1 MFCKYAAYLLDSFL
15 KLLTKTTMKRI
26 ELSHR
31 LTKSQGKFISV
42 AICAV
47 TGMMIFGSAAA
58 APKMVVTTE
67 HTAAVDSNNEINGNE
82 GGGFFVESGKLNISN
97 ATVKNFTTKGGDG
110 SGGGAGLG
118 GAIFINSGAEVV
130 LDNVNFSGN
139 SAVGGD
145 GGKGTVGGSLNGL
158 TKNQANT
165 SGINGDNAKSGSAY
179 FNGGNG
185 LNGYNGDDGSEGGTG
200 GSGGS
205 GSDGSAVSADTVK
218 AVADQVYNIA
228 VAVRNAAAVGG
239 HTAAVSAATAGL
251 VTAGLAPG
259 LGTVLAADVAQVI
272 ADGVKA
278 GVDTAYLIAST
289 VEVLKHGS
297 AGLGGAGGSGG
308 DGGKG
313 LAFLGGGQGGKGGK
327 GGDAYNDSR
336 AVGGAGGSGGAGG
349 TGGFGA
355 GGGQGG
361 DGGSDGSDGNDAT
374 HAHDPGDGGDGGKGG
389 FAAGKGGMGDGGNA
403 GNREGGAGG
412 SGLGGS
418 IFVRAGGKL
427 TIKGDATFDRGN
439 VSGGSGDNNDDHQ
452 GEAGKEAGSDLF
464 MMKGSTVVLDA
475 GKGKTIT
482 FNGSIADDSKTG
494 LDGSGIASGNGADLT
509 VKSGLVVFNGA
520 NTYTGQTKI
529 EGGALHAKDGEGIH
543 EHSNINF
550 TGNHDGGVLETSGK
564 FDRYTGTAKD
574 RVQWTGSGG
583 FAAAGGDLEV
593 SLNGGSERTW
603 GQEGFVGGNNALI
616 FGSDTSTDNVT
627 FKNAINIAGS
637 TATILVNPGQADGKH
652 AQMDGVISNG
662 SLVVGDA
669 SHKGELILN
678 AHNTYAGGTTI
689 KAGNLQLTDKAS
701 LNKDG
706 AVVVEKEARFDL
718 TKTGDQAIGTLAGA
732 GKVALAANTLTLN
745 QGGDTTF
752 SGVISGEKGNLI
764 KQGAGNLTLSG
775 DNTYQGNTG
784 IKAGVVTLDGSL
796 ASQSVDIS
804 AGAVLTDNQGGL
816 HQDARLNND
825 GTLNLNADDTVASLT
840 NTGTINGTGNTLT
853 AKTYALNDGSTIN
866 ANLGK
871 GELTANG
878 NVVLNGS
885 SAAEKVNVASGKMM
899 LGSGERLDD
908 NSDVTVDGQLVL
920 GGNETIGTLAGSK
933 ADGVLELSG
942 SQLTLQQ
949 NKDTSFAGQLNDAQ
963 GDKASVLK
971 QGTGTLTLTGDSAYL
986 GKTTIAQGGITL
998 EGTLASIDLDVQK
1011 DGTLSNNQGG
1021 LSALAKL
1028 NNDGVLNQ
1036 NHNDTIKTL
1045 VNTGT
1050 INASS
1055 DGKATL
1061 TAETYALNNGS
1072 VINANL
1078 GAGELSAQGNVLLNG
1093 TSAAGDVFV
1102 KNGVMTLGKAERLL
1116 NSSDVVVDGKL
1127 VMGGDETIGTL
1138 AGAASGVVELSGGKL
1153 ALVQNHNTIFDGVIQ
1168 DKEGDKGSLVKQG
1181 AGEITLNG
1189 DHTFSGDT
1197 TVDGGKMQ
1205 LNGTLVSQTVHV
1217 KQGTLTL
1224 GSAGRL
1230 LDSADVTVDDQLIM
1244 GGNETIGTLAGA
1256 ASGVV
1261 DLNGGKL
1268 TLVQEKDTTFSGQIN
1283 DSLGN
1288 QASVLKQGKGTL
1300 TLKGESHY
1308 LGDTTIANGG
1318 ITLDGSLASLNLD
1331 VQKNGTLSNNQSG
1344 LSALAAL
1351 NNDGVINQN
1360 SDDTIKT
1367 LVNTGTINK
1376 SADGKATL
1384 TADTYALNQG
1394 SVVHANLGTGI
1405 VTSNGQVA
1413 LNGTSSAQTVNVD
1426 SGVMTLGAAERLL
1439 DSSDVTVNGKL
1450 VMGGDE
1456 TIGSLAGAASGVV
1469 ELSGS
1474 KLTLEQNHNTV
1485 FDGVIQDKDGDKG
1498 SLLKHGTGEIT
1509 LNGDHTFSGDT
1520 TVDGGKVQ
1528 LNGTLVSKTVH
1539 IKQGTMTLGAAERLL
1554 NTSDVTVD
1562 DTLIMGGNETIGTL
1576 AGTTAKAIVDL
1587 NGGKLTLQQEK
1598 DTLYAGQIDDA
1609 SGSQGSVLKQGKGT
1623 LALTGNSHYLGNT
1636 TIAQGGIS
1644 LDGTLAS
1651 LNLDVQKEGT
1661 LTNNQGGLSA
1671 LAALNND
1678 GVVNQNSDDT
1688 IAALINT
1695 GTINASS
1702 DGKATLAA
1710 KTYALND
1717 GSVINANLGT
1727 GVVTSNGKVA
1737 LNGTSTA
1744 QTVNVASGTLT
1755 LGSAERLLNTSDVSV
1770 DGKLIMGGNETI
1782 GTLAGQASGLV
1793 DLNGGKLTLL
1803 QNKDTLFAGQINDA
1817 QTGKGSL
1824 VIQGTGTITLTGANH
1839 YIGDTRIENGGI
1851 TLDGTLASLN
1861 ISVQKNGTLTNNQ
1874 GGLADLAQL
1883 NNDGI
1888 VNLNQNDTIAALS
1901 NTGTINASL
1910 DGKATL
1916 TAKTY
1921 ALNSGSVINANLG
1934 SGSLIAN
1941 GNVALNGTS
1950 AAESV
1955 KIDSGTTTLG
1965 AADRLLD
1972 TAKVSIAGKLVLGGN
1987 ETIAQLTG
1995 VGGLDLNAGKLTLQ
2009 QNTDSLF
2016 SGQISD
2022 ASGNKGSLV
2031 KQGSGM
2037 LSMTG
2042 ESSYKGTTRIEQG
2055 AITLSGK
2062 LASQDIYIA
2071 RPATLND
2078 QNGGLSATAKLSN
2091 DGTLK
2096 IDANQTIASLSNSG
2110 NIIGNGTLSASNY
2123 ALNDGSV
2130 VNANLGEGTLETH
2143 GKVTLNGTSAA
2154 ENVHIYD
2161 QSALTLGAAERLNKN
2176 ATVQIDKTGEMI
2188 LAGGDQTI
2196 KTLNGSGTVNSTTHK
2211 LIVTN
2216 GGIFTGKINAV
2227 KTDLISSGGKLD
2239 ISGGSNTQTDSINV
2253 QNNSQVSVGDTAVV
2267 TTGTATVD
2275 KGGVLSLNNSDSIKY
2290 EVLTGGGLVNT
2301 STGSFTNSKKVQ
2313 GFLSFN
2319 GDLRN
2324 EGTLAPG
2331 NSPGMITVLGNYT
2344 EAATLQSELQNT
2356 TAVSGHDQIRV
2367 AGKITL
2373 EKQSE
2378 LIVQTY
2384 GGSAPRLGEVYQIM
2398 ADLDGKAKKVSGHFA
2413 TVKFDLDG
2421 VAGSG
2426 AAVVNAAAVF
2436 DVATGQVITTGL
2448 NLPQSTFADLGSN
2461 PNQRAAAAA
2470 LMNIATSDVG
2480 INQIDTSSGTGKNA
2494 GEFLTAN
2501 GATVAANAERL
2512 TPEYYGAISDYALLG
2527 KRSMLN
2533 LLQSRSNQEQNS
2545 AYAGYMRSGGQ
2556 SAGNSHISRNDYYL
2570 GAEFSVNESL
2580 KLGSVLTVN
2589 SGKLEA
2595 RFGSGNVNGQAVTA
2609 YLAYQPLSDLNILAS
2624 VAYAKYSYDLD
2635 RSGVTG
2641 QITGSTSARGID
2653 ASLAASYK
2661 AYADQDFT
2669 VLARSSLS
2677 HGKVMS
2683 DAFDEQGSSH
2693 RLQLGSADASQLT
2706 GQLGASL
2713 IWGAKDQPLKLGADL
2728 GIERHFSDKRDDMQS
2743 KLAIDQRVAAPVQF
2757 VKDRDLTANIGFNA
2771 SYKLSKDITLF
2782 GKVEYLNDK
2791 ESTYS
2796 GQTGLNFGF

>member
-1 MFCKYAAYLLDSFL
+1 
-15 KLLTKTTMKRI
+15 MKRI

-47 TGMMIFGSAAA
+47 TGMLIYGSAGA
-58 APKMVVTTE
+58 APKMVITAE
-67 HTAAVDSNNEINGNE
+67 HTATADSNNEINGNE

-97 ATVKNFTTKGGDG
+97 TTVKNFTTKGGDG

-130 LDNVNFSGN
+130 LENVNFSGN
-139 SAVGGD
+139 AAVGGD
-145 GGKGTVGGSLNGL
+145 GGKGTTGGALNDRTYSTSSAKGKNGSTPTHDQSMDVSGTTGSKGGVGSNSSSAMGEAG
-158 TKNQANT
+158 
-165 SGINGDNAKSGSAY
+165 GD
-179 FNGGNG
+179 GGNG
-185 LNGYNGDDGSEGGTG
+185 S
-200 GSGGS
+200 SGGDRNPFLITAVTEATAS
-205 GSDGSAVSADTVK
+205 LTAASAAGVTAAADITCLAGCK
-218 AVADQVYNIA
+218 ALAVADVAIAALAEGAAIAELVLWDKALSNGQVGIGGGGGQGG
-228 VAVRNAAAVGG
+228 NAGDSAFAIGGNVGG
-239 HTAAVSAATAGL
+239 
-251 VTAGLAPG
+251 
-259 LGTVLAADVAQVI
+259 
-272 ADGVKA
+272 K
-278 GVDTAYLIAST
+278 
-289 VEVLKHGS
+289 
-297 AGLGGAGGSGG
+297 GG

-313 LAFLGGGQGGKGGK
+313 GANWSGSKFDGGASGGDAADGGVGGKGGFGAGGGTGGQGGKGGDP
-327 GGDAYNDSR
+327 GVSERDNGLDGA
-336 AVGGAGGSGGAGG
+336 GGAGGQGGFGGG
-349 TGGFGA
+349 TGSS
-355 GGGQGG
+355 G
-361 DGGSDGSDGNDAT
+361 DGRDGI
-374 HAHDPGDGGDGGKGG
+374 
-389 FAAGKGGMGDGGNA
+389 
-403 GNREGGAGG
+403 EGGAGG

-439 VSGGSGDNNDDHQ
+439 VSGGSGDNHEDHL

-482 FNGSIADDSKTG
+482 FNGSIADDSAAG
-494 LDGSGIASGNGADLT
+494 LDGASNTSGKGADLT
-509 VKSGLVVFNGA
+509 VKSGLVVFNEE

-529 EGGALHAKDGEGIH
+529 EGGALHAEDGTGIH
-543 EHSNINF
+543 KHSNINF
-550 TGNHDGGVLETSGK
+550 TGNHDGGVLETNGK

-583 FAAAGGDLEV
+583 FAASGGDLEV
-593 SLNGGSERTW
+593 SLNGGAQRTW
-603 GQEGFVGGNNALI
+603 GVEGFVGGDNALI
-616 FGSDTSTDNVT
+616 FGSDTATDNVI
-627 FKNAINIAGS
+627 FKNAIDIDGK
-637 TATILVNPGQADGKH
+637 TATILVNPGQAKGKH
-652 AQMDGVISNG
+652 AQMDGVLSNG
-662 SLVVGDA
+662 SLVIGDA
-669 SHKGELILN
+669 NHAGELILN
-678 AHNTYAGGTTI
+678 AANTYLGGTTI
-689 KAGNLQLTDKAS
+689 KAGNLQLSDKAS

-706 AVVVEKEARFDL
+706 AVAVEKDAQFDL
-718 TKTGDQAIGTLAGA
+718 TKTGNQAIGTLAGA
-732 GKVALAANTLTLN
+732 GKVALAANALTLN
-745 QGGDTTF
+745 QGDDTTF
-752 SGVISGEKGNLI
+752 SGVISGEKGHVI
-764 KQGAGNLTLSG
+764 KQGTGNLTLSG
-775 DNTYQGNTG
+775 DNTYQGQTQ
-784 IKAGVVTLDGSL
+784 IKEGTVTLDGSL
-796 ASQSVDIS
+796 ASLDVNVS
-804 AGAVLTDNQGGL
+804 AGALLNDNQGGL
-816 HQDARLNND
+816 HQDAKLNND
-825 GTLNLNADDTVASLT
+825 GSINLNADDTVASLT
-840 NTGTINGTGNTLT
+840 NTGTINGNGTTLT
-853 AKTYALNDGSTIN
+853 AKTYALNNGSVIN
-866 ANLGK
+866 ANLGS

-878 NVVLNGS
+878 TVTLTGTS
-885 SAAEKVNVASGKMM
+885 SAEKVNVASGVMT
-899 LGSGERLDD
+899 LSSGERLLDSS
-908 NSDVTVDGQLVL
+908 NVTVDGKLVL

-949 NKDTSFAGQLNDAQ
+949 NKDTTFAGQLNDAA
-963 GDKASVLK
+963 GNKASVLK
-971 QGTGTLTLTGDSAYL
+971 QGIGTLTLTGENHFE

-998 EGTLASIDLDVQK
+998 DGTLASLDLDVQK
-1011 DGTLSNNQGG
+1011 DGTLTNNQGG
-1021 LSALAKL
+1021 LAALAKL
-1028 NNDGVLNQ
+1028 NNDGIVNQ
-1036 NHNDTIKTL
+1036 NHDDTIKAL
-1045 VNTGT
+1045 INTGT
-1050 INASS
+1050 INASK

-1061 TAETYALNNGS
+1061 TADTYALNDGS
-1072 VINANL
+1072 VIHANL
-1078 GAGELSAQGNVLLNG
+1078 GSGSLTAQDNVLLNG
-1093 TSAAGDVFV
+1093 TSSAEQVLV
-1102 KNGVMTLGKAERLL
+1102 KNGVMTLGHAERLL
-1116 NSSDVVVDGKL
+1116 NSSAVVVDGKL

-1138 AGAASGVVELSGGKL
+1138 AGAASGVVELSGSKL
-1153 ALVQNHNTIFDGVIQ
+1153 TLEQTTNTIFDGVIQ
-1168 DKEGDKGSLVKQG
+1168 DKDGDKGSLLKHG
-1181 AGEITLNG
+1181 KGEITLNG

-1197 TVDGGKMQ
+1197 TVDGGKVQ
-1205 LNGTLVSQTVHV
+1205 LNGTLISKTVHV
-1217 KQGTLTL
+1217 TTGTMTL
-1224 GSAGRL
+1224 GSAERL
-1230 LDSADVTVDDQLIM
+1230 LDSSDVTVDDTLIM
-1244 GGNETIGTLAGA
+1244 GGNETIGTLAGTTA
-1256 ASGVV
+1256 KAVV

-1268 TLVQEKDTTFSGQIN
+1268 TLLQETDTSYAGQI
-1283 DSLGN
+1283 DDASAIAGSL
-1288 QASVLKQGKGTL
+1288 LKQGKGTL
-1300 TLKGESHY
+1300 TLAGNSHY
-1308 LGDTTIANGG
+1308 LGNTTIAQGG
-1318 ITLDGSLASLNLD
+1318 ITLDGTLESLNLD
-1331 VQKNGTLSNNQSG
+1331 VQKNGTLTNNQGG
-1344 LSALAAL
+1344 LSALAKL
-1351 NNDGVINQN
+1351 NNDGIVNQN
-1360 SDDTIKT
+1360 SDDTIKA

-1376 SADGKATL
+1376 STDGKATL
-1384 TADTYALNQG
+1384 TAETYALNEG
-1394 SVVHANLGTGI
+1394 SVIHANLGTGI
-1405 VTSNGQVA
+1405 VAANGKVA
-1413 LNGTSSAQTVNVD
+1413 LNGTSSAQTVNVE
-1426 SGVMTLGAAERLL
+1426 SGVMTLGSAERLL

-1450 VMGGDE
+1450 VLGGNE
-1456 TIGSLAGAASGVV
+1456 TIGTLTGAASGVV

-1498 SLLKHGTGEIT
+1498 TLLKHGTGEIT
-1509 LNGDHTFSGDT
+1509 LNGNHTFSGDT

-1539 IKQGTMTLGAAERLL
+1539 VTKGTLTLGSAERLL

-1576 AGTTAKAIVDL
+1576 AGKTAKAIVDL
-1587 NGGKLTLQQEK
+1587 NGGKLTLQQDK
-1598 DTLYAGQIDDA
+1598 DTHYAGQINDRYE
-1609 SGSQGSVLKQGKGT
+1609 GKGSVLKQGEST
-1623 LALTGNSHYLGNT
+1623 LTLTGNSHYFGDT
-1636 TIAQGGIS
+1636 TIEQGGIT

-1651 LNLDVQKEGT
+1651 KYLDVQKNGK

-1671 LAALNND
+1671 LATLNND
-1678 GVVNQNSDDT
+1678 GIVNQNSDDT

-1695 GTINASS
+1695 GTINASA
-1702 DGKATLAA
+1702 DGKATLTA
-1710 KTYALND
+1710 KTYALNE

-1727 GVVTSNGKVA
+1727 GIVTANGKVA

-1744 QTVNVASGTLT
+1744 QTVNVASGVMT

-1770 DGKLIMGGNETI
+1770 DGKLILGGNETI
-1782 GTLAGQASGLV
+1782 GTLAGTASGVV
-1793 DLNGGKLTLL
+1793 DLNAGKLTLL

-1817 QTGKGSL
+1817 QTGKGSV
-1824 VIQGTGTITLTGANH
+1824 VIQGTGTITLTGNNQ
-1839 YIGDTRIENGGI
+1839 YQGDTTIEQGGI
-1851 TLDGTLASLN
+1851 RLAGSLASLN
-1861 ISVQKNGTLTNNQ
+1861 ISVQKNGMLTNNQ
-1874 GGLADLAQL
+1874 GGLAEQAKLS
-1883 NNDGI
+1883 NDGV
-1888 VNLNQNDTIAALS
+1888 VNQNHNDTIAALI

-1921 ALNSGSVINANLG
+1921 ALNGGSVINANLG

-1950 AAESV
+1950 AAESI
-1955 KIDSGTTTLG
+1955 KIDSGITTLG
-1965 AADRLLD
+1965 SADRLLG

-1995 VGGLDLNAGKLTLQ
+1995 SGELNLNAGKLTLQ

-2022 ASGNKGSLV
+2022 VSGKCSLV

-2042 ESSYKGTTRIEQG
+2042 ESSYKGATRIEQG

-2071 RPATLND
+2071 KTATLND
-2078 QNGGLSATAKLSN
+2078 QNGGVSATAKLSN

-2096 IDANQTIASLSNSG
+2096 IDANQKIASLINSG

-2130 VNANLGEGTLETH
+2130 VNANLGDGILETH

-2154 ENVHIYD
+2154 ENVHIFD

-2211 LIVTN
+2211 LTVTN
-2216 GGIFTGKINAV
+2216 GGVFTGQINAL
-2227 KTDLISSGGKLD
+2227 KTDLISTGGKLD
-2239 ISGGSNTQTDSINV
+2239 ISGNSNTRTDSINV
-2253 QNNSQVSVGDTAVV
+2253 QNNSQVAVNDKAVV

-2275 KGGVLSLNNSDSIKY
+2275 KGGVLTLNNSDSIKY
-2290 EVLTGGGLVNT
+2290 DILTGGGTVST
-2301 STGSFTNSKKVQ
+2301 STGSFTNSTKVQ

-2319 GDLRN
+2319 GDFRN

-2344 EAATLQSELQNT
+2344 EAATLQSELQNA
-2356 TAVSGHDQIRV
+2356 TAVTGHDQIRV
-2367 AGKITL
+2367 AGKITI

-2436 DVATGQVITTGL
+2436 DVATGQVLTTGL

-2480 INQIDTSSGTGKNA
+2480 INQIDTSIANSVGKNA

-2501 GATVAANAERL
+2501 GATVSANVERL

-2556 SAGNSHISRNDYYL
+2556 SAGNAHISRNDYYL
-2570 GAEFSVNESL
+2570 GAEFSVNDTL

-2661 AYADQDFT
+2661 AYADQDFS

-2693 RLQLGSADASQLT
+2693 RLQLGSVDASQLT

-2743 KLAIDQRVAAPVQF
+2743 KLAIDQRVAAPIQF
-2757 VKDRDLTANIGFNA
+2757 VKDRDLTASIGFNA

-2791 ESTYS
+2791 ESSYS
-2796 GQTGLNFGF
+2796 GQTGLNFSF

>member
-1 MFCKYAAYLLDSFL
+1 
-15 KLLTKTTMKRI
+15 MKRI

-58 APKMVVTTE
+58 APKMVITTE
-67 HTAAVDSNNEINGNE
+67 HTATADSNNEINGEE
-82 GGGFFVESGKLNISN
+82 GGGYFVESGKLNISN
-97 ATVKNFTTKGGDG
+97 ATVKNFTTKGGNG

-118 GAIFINSGAEVV
+118 GAIFINNGAEVV

-145 GGKGTVGGSLNGL
+145 GGTSATGGALNDIS
-158 TKNQANT
+158 KAP
-165 SGINGDNAKSGSAY
+165 SGKLDGKNGDNAASDSAWFDGSNGSDGRKGY
-179 FNGGNG
+179 DGKNGGNG
-185 LNGYNGDDGSEGGTG
+185 
-200 GSGGS
+200 GSGGN
-205 GSDGSAVSADTVK
+205 GSDGSAVNADTIKAAADIVFDTATAIKDAAEAASNAAAASAAAAGIVTAALAPMFGAKAAAIAVYITADTVK
-218 AVADQVYNIA
+218 A
-228 VAVRNAAAVGG
+228 
-239 HTAAVSAATAGL
+239 
-251 VTAGLAPG
+251 
-259 LGTVLAADVAQVI
+259 AADAAYLTAMTIEALEKGVAGGGGSG
-272 ADGVKA
+272 ADG
-278 GVDTAYLIAST
+278 GNGGNGETFL
-289 VEVLKHGS
+289 G
-297 AGLGGAGGSGG
+297 GGAGGAGGNAGDAYSHSNAVGG
-308 DGGKG
+308 DGGN
-313 LAFLGGGQGGKGGK
+313 GG
-327 GGDAYNDSR
+327 
-336 AVGGAGGSGGAGG
+336 VGGV
-349 TGGFGA
+349 GGFGA

-361 DGGSDGSDGNDAT
+361 TGGKEGSNGNGVS
-374 HAHDPGDGGDGGKGG
+374 HNNGQGDGGDGGKGG
-389 FAAGKGGMGDGGNA
+389 LFAGSGGSGDGGNA
-403 GNREGGAGG
+403 LTGGNGG

-427 TIKGDATFDRGN
+427 TIKGNASFDRGD
-439 VSGGSGDNNDDHQ
+439 VSGGSGDNHEDHQ

-482 FNGSIADDSKTG
+482 FNGSIADDSAAG
-494 LDGSGIASGNGADLT
+494 LDGASNASGKGADLT
-509 VKSGLVVFNGA
+509 VKSGLVVFNGE

-529 EGGALHAKDGEGIH
+529 EGGALHAEDGKGIH
-543 EHSNINF
+543 KNSNINF

-583 FAAAGGDLEV
+583 FAANGGDLEV
-593 SLNGGSERTW
+593 SLNGGAQRTW
-603 GQEGFVGGNNALI
+603 GKEGFVSGDNALI
-616 FGSDTSTDNVT
+616 FGSDTATDNVT
-627 FKNAINIAGS
+627 FKNAINIAGG
-637 TATILVNPGQADGKH
+637 TATILVNPGQEAGKH

-678 AHNTYAGGTTI
+678 AANTYAGGTTI
-689 KAGNLQLTDKAS
+689 KAGNLQLSDLAS

-706 AVVVEKEARFDL
+706 AVIVEKEAQFDL
-718 TKTGDQAIGTLAGA
+718 TKTSDQAIGTLAGE

-745 QGGDTTF
+745 QGDNTTF

-764 KQGAGNLTLSG
+764 KQGTGNLTLSG
-775 DNTYQGNTG
+775 DNTYQGQTQ
-784 IKAGVVTLDGSL
+784 IKAGIVTLDGSL

-804 AGAVLTDNQGGL
+804 AGAVLIDNKGGLNGGL
-816 HQDARLNND
+816 HQDAKLNND
-825 GTLNLNADDTVASLT
+825 GTLNLNTDDTVSSLT
-840 NTGTINGTGNTLT
+840 NTGTINGRDNTLT

-866 ANLGK
+866 ANLGT

-878 NVVLNGS
+878 SVVLNGT
-885 SAAEKVNVASGKMM
+885 SAAEKVNVVSGEML

-908 NSDVTVDGQLVL
+908 NSDVTVDGKLIL

-933 ADGVLELSG
+933 EDGALELSG
-942 SQLTLQQ
+942 NQLTLQQ
-949 NKDTSFAGQLNDAQ
+949 NKDTTFAGQLNDDL
-963 GDKASVLK
+963 GDKANVLK
-971 QGTGTLTLTGDSAYL
+971 QGTGTLTLTGKSEYL
-986 GKTTIAQGGITL
+986 GKTTIEQGGITL
-998 EGTLASIDLDVQK
+998 DGTMEGTLASLDLDVQK
-1011 DGTLSNNQGG
+1011 KGTLTNNKGG
-1021 LSALAKL
+1021 LSKLAKL
-1028 NNDGVLNQ
+1028 NNDGIVNQ
-1036 NHNDTIKTL
+1036 NSDDTIKTL

-1061 TAETYALNNGS
+1061 TADTYALNNGS

-1153 ALVQNHNTIFDGVIQ
+1153 ALNQNHDTIFDGVIQ
-1168 DKEGDKGSLVKQG
+1168 DKEGDKGSLLKQG
-1181 AGEITLNG
+1181 TGGITLNG
-1189 DHTFSGDT
+1189 DHTFSGNT

-1205 LNGTLVSQTVHV
+1205 LNGTLLSQTVHV
-1217 KQGTLTL
+1217 KQGTLKL
-1224 GSAGRL
+1224 GSAERL
-1230 LDSADVTVDDQLIM
+1230 LDSSDVTVDDTLIM
-1244 GGNETIGTLAGA
+1244 GGNETIGTLAGSKA
-1256 ASGVV
+1256 GGILELSGSQ
-1261 DLNGGKL
+1261 L
-1268 TLVQEKDTTFSGQIN
+1268 TLQQNKDTTFAGQLN
-1283 DSLGN
+1283 DAQVD
-1288 QASVLKQGKGTL
+1288 QASVLKQGTGTL
-1300 TLKGESHY
+1300 TLTGKSQY
-1308 LGDTTIANGG
+1308 LGKTTIEQGG
-1318 ITLDGSLASLNLD
+1318 ITLDGTPNDTLASLNLD
-1331 VQKNGTLSNNQSG
+1331 VQKAGTLTNNQGG

-1367 LVNTGTINK
+1367 LVNTGTINA
-1376 SADGKATL
+1376 SSDGKATL
-1384 TADTYALNQG
+1384 TANTYALNQG

-1413 LNGTSSAQTVNVD
+1413 LNGTSAAQTVNVN

-1456 TIGSLAGAASGVV
+1456 TIGTLAGAASGVV

-1498 SLLKHGTGEIT
+1498 TLLKHGTGEIT
-1509 LNGDHTFSGDT
+1509 LNGDHTFSDDT

-1576 AGTTAKAIVDL
+1576 AGTKAKAIVDL
-1587 NGGKLTLQQEK
+1587 NGGKLTLLQDK

-1609 SGSQGSVLKQGKGT
+1609 STSQGSVLKQGKGT
-1623 LALTGNSHYLGNT
+1623 LTLTGDSHYLGNT
-1636 TIAQGGIS
+1636 TIAQGGMT
-1644 LDGTLAS
+1644 LDGKLAS
-1651 LNLDVQKEGT
+1651 LNIDVQKAGT

-1671 LAALNND
+1671 LATLNND
-1678 GVVNQNSDDT
+1678 GVVNQNSDNT

-1702 DGKATLAA
+1702 DGKATLTA

-1717 GSVINANLGT
+1717 SSVVNANLGA
-1727 GVVTSNGKVA
+1727 GVLTSNGKVA

-1782 GTLAGQASGLV
+1782 GTLAGQASGLL

-1817 QTGKGSL
+1817 QTGKGSV
-1824 VIQGTGTITLTGANH
+1824 VIQGTGTITLTGVNH

-1861 ISVQKNGTLTNNQ
+1861 ISVQKNGKLTNNQ

-1901 NTGTINASL
+1901 NTGTINASV

-1921 ALNSGSVINANLG
+1921 ALNGGSVINANLG

-1955 KIDSGTTTLG
+1955 KIDSGITTLG

-1972 TAKVSIAGKLVLGGN
+1972 TAKLSIAGKLVLGGN

-1995 VGGLDLNAGKLTLQ
+1995 VGELDLNAGKLTLQ

-2022 ASGNKGSLV
+2022 ASGKGSFV

-2042 ESSYKGTTRIEQG
+2042 DSSYKGATRIEQG

-2096 IDANQTIASLSNSG
+2096 IDANQKIASLSNSG

-2130 VNANLGEGTLETH
+2130 VNANLGDGTLETH
-2143 GKVTLNGTSAA
+2143 GKVMLNGTSAA

-2216 GGIFTGKINAV
+2216 GGVFTGKINAV
-2227 KTDLISSGGKLD
+2227 KTDLISTGGKLD

-2253 QNNSQVSVGDTAVV
+2253 QNNSQVAVGDTAVV

-2319 GDLRN
+2319 GDFRN

-2448 NLPQSTFADLGSN
+2448 NLPQSTFADLGRN

-2480 INQIDTSSGTGKNA
+2480 TNQIDTASGTGKNA

-2501 GATVAANAERL
+2501 GATVADNAERL

-2527 KRSMLN
+2527 KRSMLS

-2556 SAGNSHISRNDYYL
+2556 SAGNAHISRNDYYL

-2595 RFGSGNVNGQAVTA
+2595 RFGSGNVNGQALTA
-2609 YLAYQPLSDLNILAS
+2609 YLAYQPVSDLNILAS

-2641 QITGSTSARGID
+2641 QITGATTARGID

-2669 VLARSSLS
+2669 LLARSSLS

-2743 KLAIDQRVAAPVQF
+2743 KLAIDQRVAAPIQF